1 MQVQWQM
8 RGRPSSSSKPGQQH
22 VAAAAATLGSIF
34 YFYSRSMHAVAI
46 AGGKLLQLS
55 PLSMVSRM
63 QVCVC
68 LQTSS
73 SSSSS
78 KLLQQVFLP
87 AAVVQ
92 VV

>member
-73 SSSSS
+73 SSSS